1 MIEEALLAVVTFLR
15 ANSDDVDGA
24 SVQINDEGR
33 FILRLGVSFQQVLS
47 IDEFVKLVEET
58 CTEIVTK

>member
-1 MIEEALLAVVTFLR
+1 MLEEALLNVVTFLR

-33 FILRLGVSFQQVLS
+33 VIVRLGISYEQVMG
-47 IDEFVKLVEET
+47 IDGFVKLVEEV
-58 CTEIVTK
+58 CTRN